1 MSQRFKL
8 NQLEH
13 FRAAGRFQHVTRA
26 AEHLGVSQPALSRA
40 IAGLETD
47 LGVTLFE
54 RTGRAIRLTQSGEI
68 FLRSVER
75 GFTAIEE
82 GLAEIKES
90 TAADSDGIAIG
101 FLRTLGYNFIP
112 KLVRRFKA
120 KHPDVPIALYQ
131 NNSTGLEE
139 GMRQAQ
145 LDFAFIPRIEDSSR
159 FSWVKLA
166 SQELL
171 LVVPAGHRLAHRR
184 TVSLSEVRNEPF
196 VCFKDGHAFRGLVDR
211 IFRAAGFS
219 PSISLECDD
228 GSYLMGF
235 VAAGLGIAVF
245 PPDYVRVP
253 HVKALRIA
261 EPKARR
267 EVGLAWPTDRPL
279 GQAALTFLAF
289 AKSSIRPDL
298 TLR

>member
-1 MSQRFKL
+1 MSQRLKL

-40 IAGLETD
+40 IAGLEAD

-54 RTGRAIRLTQSGEI
+54 RGGRAIRLTQSGEI

-75 GFTAIEE
+75 GFAAIEE
-82 GLAEIKES
+82 GLAEIRES
-90 TAADSDGIAIG
+90 AKAESDGISIG

-112 KLVRRFKA
+112 KLVRRFKG
-120 KHPDVPIALYQ
+120 KHPDVPVALYQ

-139 GMRQAQ
+139 GMRQSQ
-145 LDFAFIPRIEDSSR
+145 LDFAFIPRIEDSAR
-159 FSWVKLA
+159 FSWIKLA

-171 LVVPAGHRLAHRR
+171 LVVPSAHRLAHRR
-184 TVSLSEVRNEPF
+184 TVSLSEVRNEQF

-235 VAAGLGIAVF
+235 VAAGLGVAVF

-253 HVKALRIA
+253 HVKALRIT

-267 EVGLAWPTDRPL
+267 EVGLAWPNDRPL
-279 GQAALTFLAF
+279 GPAALTFLSF

>member
-1 MSQRFKL
+1 MSQRLKL

-40 IAGLETD
+40 IAALETG
-47 LGVTLFE
+47 LGIALFE
-54 RTGRAIRLTQSGEI
+54 HSGRAIRLTQNGEI
-68 FLRSVER
+68 LLRSVER
-75 GFTAIEE
+75 GFAAIEE
-82 GLAEIKES
+82 GLVEIRES
-90 TAADSDGIAIG
+90 ATTASAGISIG

-120 KHPDVPIALYQ
+120 KHPDVPITLYQ

-139 GMRQAQ
+139 GMRQSQ
-145 LDFAFIPRIEDSSR
+145 LDFAFIPRIEDAAR
-159 FSWVKLA
+159 FSWIKLA
-166 SQELL
+166 AQELL
-171 LVVPAGHRLAHRR
+171 LVVPTAHRLAHRR

-196 VCFKDGHAFRGLVDR
+196 VCFKSGHAFRELVDR
-211 IFRAAGFS
+211 LFRTAGFS
-219 PSISLECDD
+219 PAISLECDD

-253 HVKALRIA
+253 NVKALRIA
-261 EPKARR
+261 EPKAKR
-267 EVGLAWPTDRPL
+267 EVGLAWPNDRPL
-279 GQAALTFLAF
+279 GPAALTFLSF
-289 AKSSIRPDL
+289 AKSAIRPDL